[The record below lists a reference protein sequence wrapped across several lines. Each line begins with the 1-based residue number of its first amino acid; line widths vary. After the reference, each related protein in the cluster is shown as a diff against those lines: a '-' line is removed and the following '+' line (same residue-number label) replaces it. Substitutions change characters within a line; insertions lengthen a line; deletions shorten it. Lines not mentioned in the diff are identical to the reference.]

1 MMVTIFRPGQSWMRA
16 RIPKRP
22 VQLVTC
28 HKLRIFNR
36 VEGTTK
42 PSSFHRAPP
51 PPGNPI
57 ATRVVA
63 RAEDRAVWCITPIAL
78 APLDD

>member
-1 MMVTIFRPGQSWMRA
+1 MMVTIFRPGQSSMRA

-28 HKLRIFNR
+28 HKLRIFNM
-36 VEGTTK
+36 VEETTK
-42 PSSFHRAPP
+42 PSSFHRAHPP
-51 PPGNPI
+51 PWQSDCDMGSS
-57 ATRVVA
+57 TGRG
-63 RAEDRAVWCITPIAL
+63 RAVWCITAIAL